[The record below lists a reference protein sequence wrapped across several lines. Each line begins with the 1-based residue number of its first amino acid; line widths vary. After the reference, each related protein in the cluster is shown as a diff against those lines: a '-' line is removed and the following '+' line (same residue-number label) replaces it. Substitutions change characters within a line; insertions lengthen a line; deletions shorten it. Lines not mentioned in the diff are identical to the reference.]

1 MLASTHALRLWD
13 ECFLQVLHRKEQ
25 PAGQGQDANSGRGV
39 FGRAER
45 IRTSDPLL
53 PKQVRYQAAPQPD
66 RAARDSAEGVTWQ
79 GGGGGR
85 EDQSGLGGGRGPRRS
100 LDRNG
105 AMRKPPGVPARERVR
120 KTGVVDDPPPRSS
133 RNTM

>member
-1 MLASTHALRLWD
+1 MPIL
-13 ECFLQVLHRKEQ
+13 V
-25 PAGQGQDANSGRGV
+25 GGV

-79 GGGGGR
+79 GGGEREGG
-85 EDQSGLGGGRGPRRS
+85 SVGLGWRARPSTVAGQERRDAQAAGCTGPRTSPQNRS
-100 LDRNG
+100 G
-105 AMRKPPGVPARERVR
+105 
-120 KTGVVDDPPPRSS
+120 
-133 RNTM
+133 